1 MRVNCP
7 RLKLRKDEKYM
18 ELNNTT
24 GAVEQTNTTA
34 TQAIEETT
42 TPKTYTE
49 QEVQEL
55 LQKEGDRRVSTAL
68 KKQQKQFESK
78 IAEAEKLRGMD
89 EAQRKEYEFNQK
101 VAELEKKEREF
112 NLAQNKLEA
121 SKVLANRELP
131 IEFVDYI
138 VADDADTMLENIN
151 VFEKAF
157 KAAVAD
163 AVSKKLA
170 SPAPKTGSVKQ
181 TGLTREDFKK
191 MNLAQQA
198 ELYKTNPAL
207 YKELAANN

>member
-1 MRVNCP
+1 
-7 RLKLRKDEKYM
+7 M
-18 ELNNTT
+18 EMNNNTE
-24 GAVEQTNTTA
+24 GAVEQT
-34 TQAIEETT
+34 TT
-42 TPKTYTE
+42 TQTIEGANPKTYTE
-49 QEVQEL
+49 QEVQDL
-55 LQKEGDRRVSTAL
+55 LQREGDRRVSTAL

-101 VAELEKKEREF
+101 VAELEQKEKDF

-151 VFEKAF
+151 IFEKAF

-170 SPAPKTGSVKQ
+170 SPTPKTGSVKQ

-191 MNLAQQA
+191 MTLAQQA
-198 ELYKTNPAL
+198 ELYKTNPVL
-207 YKELAANN
+207 YKELATNN